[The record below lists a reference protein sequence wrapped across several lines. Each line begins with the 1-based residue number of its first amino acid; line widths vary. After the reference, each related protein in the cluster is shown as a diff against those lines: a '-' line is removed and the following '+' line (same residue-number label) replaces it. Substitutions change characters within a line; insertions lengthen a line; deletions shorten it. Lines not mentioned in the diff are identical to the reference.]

1 MGFELLIQFATVFL
15 GAFLAFWLENV
26 RERRKLKAWVDHY
39 LRRIYDDLGEAV
51 DALAASEKLFRERLE
66 VYQRFLEAT
75 PDTQLNEETWRK
87 LTAVSQERATDF
99 MAPLSG
105 EALRVLPPHLSD
117 ALTQLQQV
125 TQKSELFLSL
135 LHEIHARDVMPIYY
149 EYRLPLSE
157 RERRQLGYFKLRLN
171 DYLAI
176 FEQSKAVY
184 TNCYEQLGTYLGIT

>member
-1 MGFELLIQFATVFL
+1 MGSELLVQFATVFL

-26 RERRKLKAWVDHY
+26 REQRKLKTWVNHY
-39 LRRIYDDLGEAV
+39 LRQIYDDLGEAV

-66 VYQRFLEAT
+66 AYQVFLEAT
-75 PDTQLNEETWRK
+75 SDTQLDEETWRK

-105 EALRVLPPHLSD
+105 EALRVLPPQLSD

-125 TQKSELFLSL
+125 TQKSELFLNI

-149 EYRLPLSE
+149 DHQLPLSE
-157 RERRQLGYFKLRLN
+157 RERRQLGYFRLRLN

-176 FEQSKAVY
+176 FEQNKAAY
-184 TNCYEQLGTYLGIT
+184 RHCHEQLGLYLDEL